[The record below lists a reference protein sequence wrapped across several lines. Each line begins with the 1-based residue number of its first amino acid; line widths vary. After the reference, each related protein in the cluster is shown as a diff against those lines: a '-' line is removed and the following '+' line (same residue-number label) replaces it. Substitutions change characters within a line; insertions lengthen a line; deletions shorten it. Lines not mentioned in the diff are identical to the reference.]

1 MDTRLGCRCK
11 YYPYSEYPVWLL
23 LPLQHACVCEPFWY
37 CKHGS
42 TSRCLGRWGWWVFLP
57 ASAGWAGSLP
67 ETSSPCSVK
76 IPIWSGK
83 KKITN
88 LRRLSPVIKEKK
100 GQTSVFIWS
109 DFAHVQIF
117 EDSGFLYS
125 THRLP
130 ACFFFFFRSQGWGV
144 VLISTTRLP
153 LCCVQSS
160 S

>member
-88 LRRLSPVIKEKK
+88 LRRLSPVNKEKK
-100 GQTSVFIWS
+100 DRLV
-109 DFAHVQIF
+109 
-117 EDSGFLYS
+117 FLYDQIS
-125 THRLP
+125 PMFRYSRTVASCTPPTVSLPVFFGHRDEELSWFP
-130 ACFFFFFRSQGWGV
+130 QRGCPFAAFKDLRK
-144 VLISTTRLP
+144 
-153 LCCVQSS
+153 
-160 S
+160 